1 MSGEVESRRARWL
14 RALER
19 LERWADARARH
30 SHEDP
35 EWRDRRLRVQASP
48 SRDFAAESLEL
59 LIWEVEGAESAY
71 ADAAARLA
79 HLRAQLEVEPDG
91 RDVRQLIARAVDAEL
106 VWVAAAHREA
116 VAARGD
122 ASSLD
127 PEEIHA
133 QGRVTALEAIGA
145 ELQDLAEG
153 AAPDAPRAS

>member
-1 MSGEVESRRARWL
+1 MTSEVESRRARWL

-35 EWRDRRLRVQASP
+35 EWRDRRLRVQTSP
-48 SRDFAAESLEL
+48 GRDFAAESLEL

-79 HLRAQLEVEPDG
+79 HLRAQLEAAQDG
-91 RDVRQLIARAVDAEL
+91 RDVRLLVVRGVGAEL
-106 VWVAAAHREA
+106 TWAAAARREA
-116 VAARGD
+116 VEARGD

-127 PEEIHA
+127 PEEVHA
-133 QGRVTALEAIGA
+133 QGRAAGLEAIAA
-145 ELQDLAEG
+145 ELQDLFKRAES
-153 AAPDAPRAS
+153 DTPRAS

>member
-1 MSGEVESRRARWL
+1 MTSNVESRRARWL

-35 EWRDRRLRVQASP
+35 EWRDRRLRVQTSP
-48 SRDFAAESLEL
+48 SRDFAGESLEL
-59 LIWEVEGAESAY
+59 LLWEVSGAESAY
-71 ADAAARLA
+71 ADATARLA
-79 HLRAQLEVEPDG
+79 RLEAAPDG

-106 VWVAAAHREA
+106 AWVAAAHREA

-133 QGRVTALEAIGA
+133 HGRVTTLEAIGA
-145 ELQDLAEG
+145 ELQDLVKRAG
-153 AAPDAPRAS
+153 SDTPRAS